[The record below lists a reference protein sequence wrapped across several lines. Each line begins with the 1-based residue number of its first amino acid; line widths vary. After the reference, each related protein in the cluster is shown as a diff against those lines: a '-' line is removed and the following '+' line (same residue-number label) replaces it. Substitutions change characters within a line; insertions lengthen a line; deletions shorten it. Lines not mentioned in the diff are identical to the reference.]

1 MADRGVARRKK
12 KEEKAAMTP
21 QAPISKQ
28 EKAVAHW
35 LKRNLP
41 TKKTKFLH
49 SHEVKIDTFKTRW
62 MNPFSSE
69 NNFFFPFLAI
79 KLGRFIEKAIF
90 LLCYK
95 EGSLAAKIGNP
106 SRAKFG
112 GLDS

>member
-49 SHEVKIDTFKTRW
+49 SHEVKIDTFRW
-62 MNPFSSE
+62 TSP
-69 NNFFFPFLAI
+69 FFFEDKF
-79 KLGRFIEKAIF
+79 FFSIF
-90 LLCYK
+90 R
-95 EGSLAAKIGNP
+95 N
-106 SRAKFG
+106 
-112 GLDS
+112 